1 MPDRRQLLGGAA
13 ALAALAPLRARAA
26 STEDVRLAALLAR
39 HMDEYLEM
47 SPQAAAELLT
57 GDRGRAAAF
66 RLDDRSLAAKD
77 RATAAARRWRA
88 ELAAIDR
95 AKLSPRAAVD
105 RDTQAFAYEM
115 LAEMGARYGFQDHAL
130 RPGPYLIS
138 QMSGDYYWLPED
150 FGRARMAVRDDA
162 DAYLSRLEGFAGA
175 LDAETERV
183 AADATLGVVPPD
195 FVLDR
200 VIAQLSALRAVPAE
214 TSLMVQGPAARA
226 AARGWTDIDPA
237 ATRLVAGQVYLA
249 LERQLALFQSFRPTA
264 SSEAGVWRLPDG
276 EAWYALA
283 LRSNTTIPMGGL
295 EMHQLGL
302 DTFRSLSA
310 ELDALLRAQGLTQGS
325 VGQRIAALDKD
336 PRFLKPDTD
345 AGRQALLTYARDQ
358 LAHVHDLLPR
368 AFRTLPDRNIT
379 VDRVPAAIEAGAPGA
394 YYFGPPA
401 DGSRPGVIA
410 INLKETAE
418 WPIWRLATLTHH
430 EGDPGHHLQHAVFHK
445 AAPDAPAY
453 KSFAQYSAYVE
464 GWALYAEQVAVE
476 IGAYEDDPFGRIGA
490 VQSALFRAARIVV
503 DTGLHAKRWSR
514 QKATRWMVDNAGEPQ
529 TSAQREIDRY
539 CVYPGQACAFM
550 IGRLELIR
558 AREAAA
564 KRLGARFDVR
574 DYHERVLAAGPMP
587 MEVMSRMIADW
598 QGG

>member
-1 MPDRRQLLGGAA
+1 MPDRRQVLAGAA
-13 ALAALAPLRARAA
+13 AVAAFAPRGARAA
-26 STEDVRLAALLAR
+26 ETEDGRLTTLLAR
-39 HMDEYLEM
+39 HMDEYLAM
-47 SPQAAAELLT
+47 TPQAAADVLT
-57 GDRGRAAAF
+57 GPRQRAAAF
-66 RLDDRSLAAKD
+66 KLDDRSVAGKEK
-77 RATAAARRWRA
+77 ATAAARRWRK

-95 AKLSPRAAVD
+95 ARLTPQAAVD
-105 RDTQAFAYEM
+105 HDTQAFAYEM
-115 LAEMGARYGFQDHAL
+115 LAQMGARYGFQDHAL

-150 FGRARMAVRDDA
+150 FGRSPMAVRDDV
-162 DAYLSRLEGFAGA
+162 DAYLSRLSAFALA
-175 LDAETERV
+175 LDQETQRV
-183 AADATLGVVPPD
+183 QADAAAGVVPPD
-195 FVLDR
+195 FVLKR
-200 VIAQLSALRAVPAE
+200 ITAQLAATRDNAPA
-214 TSLMVQGPAARA
+214 TLTRDPAARA
-226 AARGWTDIDPA
+226 AAKGWADVGPA
-237 ATRLVAGQVYLA
+237 ADRIVAAQVLPA
-249 LERQLALFQSFRPTA
+249 LERQLALFKSFQAGATH
-264 SSEAGVWRLPDG
+264 EAGVWRLPQGD
-276 EAWYALA
+276 AWYALA

-302 DTFRSLSA
+302 DTFKSLSA
-310 ELDALLRAQGLTQGS
+310 ELDALLKAQGLTQGS
-325 VGQRIAALDKD
+325 VGQRIQALDKD
-336 PRFLKPDTD
+336 PRFLKPDTE
-345 AGRQALLTYARDQ
+345 AGRQELLTYARDH
-358 LAHVHDLLPR
+358 LTHVHDLLPR
-368 AFRTLPDRNIT
+368 AFRTLPDRDIT
-379 VDRVPAAIEAGAPGA
+379 VDRVPVAIEAGAPGA
-394 YYFGPPA
+394 YYSGPPA

-464 GWALYAEQVAVE
+464 GWALYAEHVAVE
-476 IGAYEDDPFGRIGA
+476 IGAYDGDPFGRIGA

-503 DTGLHAKRWSR
+503 DTGIHAKRWSR
-514 QKATRWMVDNAGEPQ
+514 EDATRWMVENAGEPQ

-550 IGRLELIR
+550 IGRLELLR
-558 AREAAA
+558 TREAAS

-587 MEVMSRMIADW
+587 MEVMSRMIGDW